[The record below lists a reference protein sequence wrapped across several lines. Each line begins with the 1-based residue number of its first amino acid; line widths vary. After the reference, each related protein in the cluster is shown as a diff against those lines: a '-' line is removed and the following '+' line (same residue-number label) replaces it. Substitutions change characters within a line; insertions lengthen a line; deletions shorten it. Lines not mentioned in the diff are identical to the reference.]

1 MACVCASFY
10 VWNRTLLT
18 PVERYYFGTYWRCSW
33 FESGPTRLTK
43 VRWLYKTAPRKKQEL
58 ALDSDVLSAPSD
70 EHEIPV
76 QLSPAARDA
85 GWTGLVESDEER
97 YPAAVLSRF
106 LQASFYDGESL
117 GWMLLSPLLIML
129 AMLLFLFVARSA
141 IQSMLRYWECRSLR
155 MVWEPYSPNLY
166 ERWVQ
171 RIGDIRFQVPR
182 VAKKKSLKTIKV
194 DTKPIE
200 QPAVASTSNTPK
212 PPSQISLPFSG
223 VPDQSGK
230 EKFVWDESKGIE

>member
-1 MACVCASFY
+1 

-18 PVERYYFGTYWRCSW
+18 PVERYYLGAYWRCSW

-43 VRWLYKTAPRKKQEL
+43 IRWLYKTAPRKKNEL

-76 QLSPAARDA
+76 QLSPAARNA

-97 YPAAVLSRF
+97 YPEAVLSRF
-106 LQASFYDGESL
+106 LQASFYDGENL
-117 GWMLLSPLLIML
+117 GWMLLSPLLITL
-129 AMLLFLFVARSA
+129 AMLLSLFIVRSA
-141 IQSMLRYWECRSLR
+141 IRSMLRYWERRNER

-171 RIGDIRFQVPR
+171 RIGNIRFQLPR
-182 VAKKKSLKTIKV
+182 VAKKKARKTIKA
-194 DTKPIE
+194 DTKPSE
-200 QPAVASTSNTPK
+200 QPAVAATSDTPK
-212 PPSQISLPFSG
+212 LPSQLSLPFSG
-223 VPDQSGK
+223 LPGQSGK
-230 EKFVWDESKGIE
+230 EKFLWDEGKEIE